1 MLIKAILMQGKQ
13 MSSNENKQLQ
23 EYLNNNPICLHNI
36 VTAIYFLIIKVKIN
50 HRFTLRIM
58 LLKRLIKVPKYIQS
72 MRV

>member
-23 EYLNNNPICLHNI
+23 EYLNNNRICLHNI
-36 VTAIYFLIIKVKIN
+36 VTAIYLLIIKVKIN